1 MKCGVAACRE
11 NSADERQTE
20 DILQRK
26 RADESRT
33 KRTEGWRKFRQET
46 DSFDPNGNSTIILN
60 APAGREVVNVQC
72 VEGKLDLEC
81 GIDLILDARQA
92 CHNGDGKSAES
103 RTKLFFKKSQRCW
116 LVCRVNFNVI
126 CLDEIGR
133 VVTGD
138 RYADNLISFLFN
150 LISAMLQR

>member
-1 MKCGVAACRE
+1 MCR
-11 NSADERQTE
+11 
-20 DILQRK
+20 
-26 RADESRT
+26 
-33 KRTEGWRKFRQET
+33 
-46 DSFDPNGNSTIILN
+46 
-60 APAGREVVNVQC
+60 QC
-72 VEGKLDLEC
+72 VEGKLDLES

-103 RTKLFFKKSQRCW
+103 RTNFFLKKAQSYW
-116 LVCRVNFNVI
+116 LVCRVNFNLI